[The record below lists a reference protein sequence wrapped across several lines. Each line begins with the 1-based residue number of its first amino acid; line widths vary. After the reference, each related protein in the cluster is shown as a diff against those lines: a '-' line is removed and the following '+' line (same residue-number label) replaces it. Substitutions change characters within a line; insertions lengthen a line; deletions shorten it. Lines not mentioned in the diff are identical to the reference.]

1 MAKNI
6 GIGILLFIAALSAY
20 YYTHPLTSKVKIN
33 STIFAVEVA
42 ATEAQKE
49 LGLGGRSSLTEQ
61 SGMLFPYDHKEQYE
75 YWMRGMKFPL
85 DFIWIDGNTIADIT
99 ENVPVPLPN
108 EQPVIV
114 KPQVAVDKVL
124 EVRAGSVKKNNISI
138 GDTVTFL
145 DR

>member
-1 MAKNI
+1 MTKNI

-33 STIFAVEVA
+33 STIFAVSVA

-49 LGLGGRSSLTEQ
+49 LGLGGRSGLAEQ

-99 ENVPVPLPN
+99 ENVPAPLPN

-124 EVRAGSVKKNNISI
+124 ELSAGSVGKYKISI